1 MVFDI
6 RSCQK
11 REKGYNPTLNYVMS
25 ELFQKLVEL
34 TGQARRVL
42 VIAHRHPDPDT
53 LGACVAMKMWMDA
66 LGKEVTLAC
75 VDKPEAR
82 FSFLPNIDK
91 FVQEF
96 DLKNFDL
103 KMILDSG
110 ASYMT
115 NFQLKYE
122 HLFETGIPI
131 INIDHHASNDLYGTL
146 NIVDQEA
153 ASTTVLIYRF
163 FRFVNQKIDE
173 KLATALL
180 AGLYSDTGGFM
191 HSNTNQEVYEI
202 SSDLMSHG
210 AKIAKIN
217 SFLFQ
222 NKDAATL
229 RLWGRVLE
237 NARMMSDKSV
247 VSVIRDH
254 DFDAVDAEP
263 SQLSGVVDYLTM
275 VPGARFALLLNE
287 DRRGNVKGSFRTR
300 EKNVD
305 VAEMA
310 AKFGG
315 GGHPKAS
322 GFMVH
327 GNLEEG
333 SSYRIVSADLSKK
346 SLDLEF

>member
-1 MVFDI
+1 M
-6 RSCQK
+6 K
-11 REKGYNPTLNYVMS
+11 
-25 ELFQKLVEL
+25 
-34 TGQARRVL
+34 ARKVL

-53 LGACVAMKMWMDA
+53 LGACIAMKMWLDG
-66 LGKEVTLAC
+66 LGKDVTLAC
-75 VDKPEAR
+75 VDKPEER
-82 FSFLPNIDK
+82 FKFLLDIDK

-103 KMILDSG
+103 MMVLDAG

-122 HLFETGIPI
+122 NLFGSGIPVV
-131 INIDHHASNDLYGTL
+131 NIDHHASNDMYGTL
-146 NIVDQEA
+146 NIVDPEA
-153 ASTTVLIYRF
+153 ASTTVLIYRLF
-163 FRFVNQKIDE
+163 KFLNLEIDA
-173 KLATALL
+173 KLATVLL

-202 SSDLMSHG
+202 SADLMSRG
-210 AKIAKIN
+210 AKIAQIN

-237 NARMMSDKSV
+237 HAHLTADNAV
-247 VSVIRDH
+247 VSVVRERDYEAA
-254 DFDAVDAEP
+254 DADP
-263 SQLSGVVDYLTM
+263 SKLSGAVDYLTM

-300 EKNVD
+300 KDDVD
-305 VAEMA
+305 VAKMA

-322 GFMVH
+322 GFTIS
-327 GNLEEG
+327 GKLEEE
-333 SSYRIVSADLSKK
+333 SFYRIVSSDLSKK